1 MTIDVAGVVEL
12 LERAVGGDDRERLDR
27 ACARYC
33 AGPAGLAG
41 VFAQSAPIGVVGYL
55 HHADGRGTIRQALAL
70 DGRLD
75 KTQHDCMTR
84 PPSER

>member
-1 MTIDVAGVVEL
+1 MIRASECFSIPLVLTI
-12 LERAVGGDDRERLDR
+12 R
-27 ACARYC
+27 
-33 AGPAGLAG
+33 
-41 VFAQSAPIGVVGYL
+41 S
-55 HHADGRGTIRQALAL
+55 IRQALAL

>member
-41 VFAQSAPIGVVGYL
+41 VFAQSAPIGVVATSITPTVG
-55 HHADGRGTIRQALAL
+55 GRFARHWRWMGAS
-70 DGRLD
+70 
-75 KTQHDCMTR
+75 TR
-84 PPSER
+84 RNTTA